1 MERLLLPV
9 ERKDGKTEYID
20 PVEMYR
26 VKQDAVGRAIVYLKN
41 SKIELDMTPDELAD
55 AIISHSKKMA
65 EQQADMFAG
74 QFQLLEE

>member
-26 VKQDAVGRAIVYLKN
+26 VKQDSVGRAIVYLRN
-41 SKIELDMTPDELAD
+41 SKVELGVTPTELAD
-55 AIISHSKKMA
+55 AIIEHSKQISK
-65 EQQADMFAG
+65 QQADMFGG
-74 QFQLLEE
+74 QFQLEE